1 MSRNIGRR
9 ALFLAAAL
17 LGTAVAHA
25 DLAGAQKAYAA
36 KDFEGAF
43 QQYLE
48 IATLG
53 NLTAQEN
60 LAAMYVD
67 GEGVKRDNVLGYAWA
82 VIARENGGNAAMQ
95 SIIDQLQPHLD
106 DKAKL
111 RVKAV
116 TDQYGKAALR
126 ERLLPAPRD
135 PKATQ
140 SANFCRFT
148 KPANPDDSYP
158 EEAVRHEIS
167 GAVIVEATVGA
178 DGRAHHPLVL
188 YSIPEIVLD
197 NAARV
202 NGFANVFAAAPKK
215 DGVVVPC
222 TIRYKL
228 KYRVK
233 SSSADSK
240 MNDALVKA
248 KKIAE
253 AGDPVAQTIYGL
265 LLLDRAPTGSDA
277 VPPRDWFLEA
287 AQAGVP
293 FAQYVVGIGLVAEGT
308 TLPESEQVKG
318 FAWLKLAAAA
328 GEPHAKFSLANYTL
342 AHDKDAMSDPVVFAW
357 LEDATKADHRDATL
371 TLAALLA
378 AGPDASRRDATRA
391 LTLLDKSK
399 WGFGFDP
406 TAQEVI
412 AAANAQLKN
421 FVPAVA
427 AQKRAIGLARQY
439 GWDLAPLQER
449 LAKYDAKDT
458 WTGNLMSP

>member
-1 MSRNIGRR
+1 MSEKAAHR
-9 ALFLAAAL
+9 ALVLVVSL
-17 LGTAVAHA
+17 LGATAAHA

-82 VIARENGGNAAMQ
+82 VIARENGGNVAMQ
-95 SIIDQLQPHLD
+95 NIIDQLQPHLD
-106 DKAKL
+106 DKAKS

-116 TDQYGKAALR
+116 IDQYGKAALQ

-140 SANFCRFT
+140 SANTCRFT
-148 KPANPDDSYP
+148 KPANPEDSYP
-158 EEAVRHEIS
+158 EEAVRHGIS
-167 GAVIVEATVGA
+167 GSVVVEATVGA

-202 NGFANVFAAAPKK
+202 NGFANVFAAPKK
-215 DGVVVPC
+215 DGVIVPC
-222 TIRYKL
+222 SIRYKV
-228 KYRVK
+228 KYRPI
-233 SSSADSK
+233 SSGADSA

-248 KKIAE
+248 KRIAE
-253 AGDPVAQTIYGL
+253 AGDPVAQTVYGL
-265 LLLDRAPTGSDA
+265 LLLDRAPPGPDA

-287 AQAGVP
+287 AKAGVP

-328 GEPHAKFSLANYTL
+328 GEPHAKFALANYTL
-342 AHDKDAMSDPVVFAW
+342 AHDKDASSDPVVFAW

-378 AGPDASRRDATRA
+378 AGPDASRRDAARA

-421 FVPAVA
+421 FVVAVD

-449 LAKYDAKDT
+449 LAKYDAKGT